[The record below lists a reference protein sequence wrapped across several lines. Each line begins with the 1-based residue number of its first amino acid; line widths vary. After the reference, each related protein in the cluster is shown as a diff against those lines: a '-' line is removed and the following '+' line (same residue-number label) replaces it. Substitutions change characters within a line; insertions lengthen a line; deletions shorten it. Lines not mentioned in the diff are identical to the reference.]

1 MSENP
6 DTKRRFLSKTIRYW
20 IEAAA
25 FFTALGFFR
34 ILGLDAAS
42 AVGGFLGRNVF
53 RHIGTMNRARDN
65 LRAAYPDKTHE
76 ELESIVVGMCDNLGR
91 TVAEYSHLEKL
102 RIDGDNPRLAFL
114 GTAFGDQAY
123 AHGKGVIF
131 FSGHFANWEV
141 MPFAAAQFGYK
152 GGEVYRPVNNPYVDR
167 WIVARRK
174 SNGTPNQIAKG
185 PRGTR
190 QIFTTLRR
198 GEGIFLLADQKTNEG
213 LPIPF
218 FGRKAMTTL
227 APAML
232 ALKCGAVLV
241 PASNERTGGAHFKVR
256 LHEPIEFTPSGD
268 DARDIYDLT
277 NAITRRIEQMVRER
291 PSQWLWLHRRWPT
304 ARRQD
309 NLPGKRAVQ
318 TLEAVGVRVDRE
330 GSSLT

>member
-1 MSENP
+1 MSAQTES
-6 DTKRRFLSKTIRYW
+6 KRLPSAKTLRYL

-25 FFTALGFFR
+25 FFFALGFFR

-42 AVGGFLGRNVF
+42 AVGGFLGRHVF
-53 RHIGTMNRARDN
+53 RHMGVMNRAREN
-65 LRAAYPDKTHE
+65 VRAAYPDKTPE
-76 ELESIVVGMCDNLGR
+76 ELEGIITGMCDNLGR
-91 TVAEYSHLEKL
+91 TAAEYAHLDKL
-102 RIDGDNPRLAFL
+102 RIDGDNPRLTFS

-123 AHGKGVIF
+123 ARGKGVIF

-167 WIVARRK
+167 WIVAQRK
-174 SNGTPNQIAKG
+174 NNGTPNQIAKG

-190 QIFTTLRR
+190 QIFTSLRR
-198 GEGIFLLADQKTNEG
+198 GEGVFLLADQKTNEG
-213 LPIPF
+213 LPVSF

-241 PASNERTGGAHFKVR
+241 PASNERIAGARFQIR
-256 LHEPIEFTPSGD
+256 LHEPIEFSPSGD
-268 DARDIYDLT
+268 DARDVYDLT
-277 NAITRRIEQMVRER
+277 VAITQRIEQIVRDR

-304 ARRQD
+304 SRKQD
-309 NLPGKRAVQ
+309 NLPGKRAVH
-318 TLEAVGVRVDRE
+318 TLDAVGVRVDRE